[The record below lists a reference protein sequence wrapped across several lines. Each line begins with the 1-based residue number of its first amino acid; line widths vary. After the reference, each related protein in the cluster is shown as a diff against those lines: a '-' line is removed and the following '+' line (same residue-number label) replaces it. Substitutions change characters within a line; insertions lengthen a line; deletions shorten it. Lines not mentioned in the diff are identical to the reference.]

1 MRQIEKNMVST
12 IKAQRHDVELSVKG
26 GITVPRL
33 VKGFDNTRIETGQ
46 REDGAIVT
54 SVYLHNNLIAQNSGK
69 GWGFKL
75 CGWNTPTTKSR
86 INALAS
92 ANGLHGVHQKKGVL
106 YCNKT
111 KINAM
116 DWFHPET
123 R

>member
-1 MRQIEKNMVST
+1 MRKIEQWVVAMVA
-12 IKAQRHDVELSVKG
+12 AQRAYFVNKPEGQGRLDVTK
-26 GITVPRL
+26 
-33 VKGFDNTRIETGQ
+33 DNTRIETGQ

-54 SVYLHNNLIAQNSGK
+54 SVYLHNNLIAQNSGN
-69 GWGFKL
+69 GWAFKL

-92 ANGLHGVHQKKGVL
+92 ANGLHGVHQSNGVL

-111 KINAM
+111 KINAV